1 MAPLHTAVE
10 QPLGLRAR
18 AVVSC
23 DGVPLIE
30 QPRDH
35 VAAHHSESHK
45 TKIRHSLKSPDSSSP
60 LGACRFITRIAAR
73 ILAHLRKMGL
83 HGGARTLRITALDC
97 IENVSVVALPALRAA
112 ANVENP
118 QALFAQQ
125 SHD

>member
-45 TKIRHSLKSPDSSSP
+45 TKIRHSLESPNSNSP
-60 LGACRFITRIAAR
+60 LGACLLIRRSAAR
-73 ILAHLRKMGL
+73 ILAHLRKMSL
-83 HGGARTLRITALDC
+83 HGGARTLGIVPPDC
-97 IENVSVVALPALRAA
+97 FENEPVVALSALGPAAGIK
-112 ANVENP
+112 NP
-118 QALFAQQ
+118 
-125 SHD
+125 